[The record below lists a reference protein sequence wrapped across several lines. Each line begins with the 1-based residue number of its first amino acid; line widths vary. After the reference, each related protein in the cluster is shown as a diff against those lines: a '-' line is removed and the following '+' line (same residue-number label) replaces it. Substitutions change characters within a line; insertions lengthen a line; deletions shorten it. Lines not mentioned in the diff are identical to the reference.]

1 MSKHALLIGDCIERL
16 QELPESSHQVCITSP
31 PYWNLRDYNGEDK
44 QIGLEESIEAHLDVL
59 LRVFREVRRVLR
71 PDATLWVNYGDKYEA
86 KELLG
91 LPWRLA
97 LALQEDDWCLR
108 SDIIWSKPN
117 PMPEGVRDRPTR
129 AHEYLFMLSAG
140 PHYFYDLDAVREKTG
155 KESSWEQY
163 EEYLNNCIGSQA
175 GENQRRKDAEILG
188 AAFGDKPG
196 KSITH
201 PSGRNLRDVWE
212 IPIYGLKEA
221 HFATYPPA
229 LVEPCI
235 KAGSSEKGCCSK
247 CGAPYRRIVEVSGGT
262 IGTGG
267 WHQQTKEESSI
278 RGQAKTVSGMD
289 TYSRETTG
297 WEPGCGCDAGAPIPC
312 KVLDPFGGAL
322 TTALVADRLGRD
334 STSIELSRDYA
345 AIGASRL
352 RAEAPLFLN
361 LEVSE

>member
-1 MSKHALLIGDCIERL
+1 MLCLGLLGALRLIMAHHRVLIGDCLERL
-16 QELPESSHQVCITSP
+16 RELPPSSHQVCITSP
-31 PYWNLRDYNGEDK
+31 PYWNLRDYRGEAK

-71 PDATLWVNYGDKYEA
+71 PDATLWVNYGDKYES

-117 PMPEGVRDRPTR
+117 PVPEPLSRGRPVSS
-129 AHEYLFMLSAG
+129 HEHLFLLSAS
-140 PHYFYDLDAVREKTG
+140 PSYYYDADAVRE
-155 KESSWEQY
+155 
-163 EEYLNNCIGSQA
+163 
-175 GENQRRKDAEILG
+175 
-188 AAFGDKPG
+188 
-196 KSITH
+196 
-201 PSGRNLRDVWE
+201 GRNLRDVWE
-212 IPIYGLKEA
+212 IPKFAVNAA

-235 KAGSSEKGCCSK
+235 KAGSSERGCCRE
-247 CGAPYRRIVEVSGGT
+247 CRAPYRRIVEVSGGT

-267 WHQQTKEESSI
+267 WRNHDGSRYTKGNRI
-278 RGQAKTVSGMD
+278 TNQKAHDG

-297 WEPGCGCDAGAPIPC
+297 WEAGCGCDAGDPIPC

-322 TTALVADRLGRD
+322 TTALVSDRLGRD
-334 STSIELSRDYA
+334 STSIELSAEYA
-345 AIGASRL
+345 AIGESRL
-352 RAEAPLFLN
+352 RADAPLFLN
-361 LEVSE
+361 LGIVK